1 MPRSKFG
8 IYIPEELS
16 KDLEKCMK
24 SLGIS
29 SKSALIR
36 EALKL
41 FISEHRWKSSQRAIG
56 IIGVIYDHSVRGAD
70 EELTNIQ
77 HGFLDMIVSTLHIH
91 LSKEKCML
99 AIVVKGPTDEMR
111 KLIGKLSSVKGV
123 EITRPLLLAND

>member
-8 IYIPEELS
+8 IYVPEDLS
-16 KDLEKCMK
+16 KDLEKCME
-24 SLGIS
+24 SLGIN

-41 FISEHRWKSSQRAIG
+41 FISEHRWKSSDRAVG
-56 IIGVIYDHSVRGAD
+56 IIGVIYNHSVKGAD

-91 LSKEKCML
+91 LSRDKCML
-99 AIVVKGPTDEMR
+99 AIVVKGPTDKMR
-111 KLIGKLSSVKGV
+111 KLLGKLSSVKGV
-123 EITRPLLLAND
+123 EITRPLLLATE